1 MRILYAN
8 AYYYPNQPGGAEV
21 MMQAMAEGMA
31 ARGHEV
37 AVLTTAAEST
47 QDEVNGIPV
56 HRVGLRNI
64 FWKLPKE
71 AKPSWQKLI
80 WHGVD
85 RDNPFM
91 RSPIREV
98 LQKVRPDVLVSN
110 NLPGMSIGLWREAKA
125 LGIPI
130 VHVLHDYYLICP
142 SVTMHK
148 GGHNC
153 ERVCG
158 SCSVFRGPHAE
169 ASNMV
174 DAVIGVSKAIL
185 DTHLRYGVFGK
196 TPIKRVIYNARDLP
210 RPGLRAAKSAEQAGQ
225 LVFGFIGAVSEV
237 KGVEPLI
244 HAFMAARQQHPGIT
258 LLVAGAG
265 EEGFVNRMKAIAPS
279 DVVRFVGRVDAMK
292 FFSEI
297 DVCIAP
303 SQWNDPFPG
312 VVYEAISQGVPVIGA
327 ARGGIPEVIHNGRN
341 GWLFDPDQD
350 GSLEAIIRDTASAKL
365 SLMNAVSDCVDSVSH
380 LTSRERM
387 MREHEACMAEARQH
401 GG

>member
-1 MRILYAN
+1 MRLLYAN
-8 AYYYPNQPGGAEV
+8 AYYHPNQPGGAEV

-37 AVLTTAAEST
+37 AVMTTAAEPS
-47 QDEVNGIPV
+47 QDAVNGIPV
-56 HRVGLRNI
+56 HRMGLRNI
-64 FWKLPKE
+64 FWKLPKD
-71 AKPSWQKLI
+71 AKPAWQKLI

-91 RSPIREV
+91 RAPIREV
-98 LQKVRPDVLVSN
+98 LQRVRPDVLVSN

-158 SCSVFRGPHAE
+158 NCGVFRGPHAE

-174 DAVIGVSKAIL
+174 SAVIGVSRAIL
-185 DTHLRYGVFGK
+185 DTHLRYGVFEK

-210 RPGLRAAKSAEQAGQ
+210 KPAPRPTKTPEQAGQ

-244 HAFMAARQQHPGIT
+244 HAFMAARAQHPGIT

-279 DVVRFVGRVDAMK
+279 EAVRFVGRVDAMA
-292 FFSEI
+292 FFREI

-303 SQWNDPFPG
+303 SQWHDPLPG
-312 VVYEAISQGVPVIGA
+312 VVYEALSQGVPVIGA
-327 ARGGIPEVIHNGRN
+327 RAGGIPEMVQDQVNGL
-341 GWLFDPDQD
+341 LFDPTDPP
-350 GSLEAIIRDTASAKL
+350 SLQRAISQLAGDTQMIAKFAGKASE
-365 SLMNAVSDCVDSVSH
+365 SVRQF
-380 LTSRERM
+380 TAFERM
-387 MREHEACMAEARQH
+387 LNEHASLFNEVVN
-401 GG
+401 G